1 MTKISI
7 YRTFLLS
14 RAIHKYREKGVPV
27 NYCIVVGGH
36 IDQSW
41 SACLLGLS
49 IFYENDFSILTGPL
63 PDQSA
68 LYGVLLKL
76 RDLNLTLISLERL
89 EVHHGY
95 F

>member
-1 MTKISI
+1 MNC
-7 YRTFLLS
+7 R
-14 RAIHKYREKGVPV
+14 
-27 NYCIVVGGH
+27 IVVRGH
-36 IDQSW
+36 IDQTW
-41 SACLLGLS
+41 SAWLSGLS

-76 RDLNLTLISLERL
+76 RDLNLSLISLEQL
-89 EVHHGY
+89 EVQHGN

>member
-1 MTKISI
+1 
-7 YRTFLLS
+7 
-14 RAIHKYREKGVPV
+14 V
-27 NYCIVVGGH
+27 NYRIVVRGQ
-36 IDQSW
+36 IDQTW
-41 SACLLGLS
+41 SAWLSGLS
-49 IFYENDFSILTGPL
+49 ILYEDDFSILTGPL

-89 EVHHGY
+89 EEHHGN